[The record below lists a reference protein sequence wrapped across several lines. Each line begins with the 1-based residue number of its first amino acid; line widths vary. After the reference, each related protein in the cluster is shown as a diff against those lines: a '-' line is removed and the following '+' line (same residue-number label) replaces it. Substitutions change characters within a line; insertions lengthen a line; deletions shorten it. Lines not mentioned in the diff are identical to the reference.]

1 MVAVETLGPEP
12 VGGGDH
18 PERHIS
24 ARFAMMSPKT
34 AQSVGG
40 CRGTGWSGN
49 PASRAPPATFDLC
62 VCSRRGQ
69 PAGEHYVADD
79 DVRAGAVALLCRRR
93 GEAALW
99 ARRGAAPHDPAAAEP
114 IDPAPRAHP

>member
-18 PERHIS
+18 PERHIW

-40 CRGTGWSGN
+40 CRGTGWRGN
-49 PASRAPPATFDLC
+49 PPAARRLRCLGCACAPGGASRQVNIT
-62 VCSRRGQ
+62 SRTTMFELGQ
-69 PAGEHYVADD
+69 LRCFV
-79 DVRAGAVALLCRRR
+79 AVAEELHFGR
-93 GEAALW
+93 
-99 ARRGAAPHDPAAAEP
+99 AAA
-114 IDPAPRAHP
+114 RLH